1 MQVFPERSD
10 RLSGFDDAGML
21 VLAGNDR
28 LAPARGLVYGTL
40 LGLMCWTLLLLAFW
54 N

>member
-10 RLSGFDDAGML
+10 RLSELDDASVL
-21 VLAGNDR
+21 VLAENDR

-40 LGLMCWTLLLLAFW
+40 LGLMSWTLIFLAFW